1 MKEYKCPRCGYCT
14 NKKCNMETHI
24 NRKKKC
30 PTLKVEDKVLEIN
43 DTISELPQSFTHPFH
58 ETLYDFLN
66 EKDYLYCIN
75 RVILCVP
82 NLIRRIHFNKDH
94 PENNNIYLSNFRNK
108 YMTMKE
114 KDGWVLKPLDETLDK
129 IIRDYECILE
139 EWVDSRGE
147 KTISDKFAKYTSI
160 KTEQNVIKTIK
171 EEIKLLLYN
180 NRIDSTTQ
188 TT

>member
-1 MKEYKCPRCGYCT
+1 
-14 NKKCNMETHI
+14 
-24 NRKKKC
+24 
-30 PTLKVEDKVLEIN
+30 
-43 DTISELPQSFTHPFH
+43 
-58 ETLYDFLN
+58 
-66 EKDYLYCIN
+66 
-75 RVILCVP
+75 
-82 NLIRRIHFNKDH
+82 
-94 PENNNIYLSNFRNK
+94 
-108 YMTMKE
+108 MKE

-188 TT
+188 TA